1 VSARH
6 GFGDETWRLAQVG
19 DAEALRRAADLL
31 LTEPLDLAYEG
42 HRARAFSL
50 ALERKA
56 AEALDVLNEGWT
68 AEWPFPAAYA
78 LDVAR
83 IRYLGGDYEL
93 ALEALRLA
101 LQGAE
106 RVDNAAVELAGAC
119 VRRRRSLWA
128 RALRTVVAGGSP
140 WRRLLAALSVL
151 RAAGPGSGS
160 SAGS

>member
-1 VSARH
+1 MSARR
-6 GFGDETWRLAQVG
+6 GFGDETWRLAQAG

-50 ALERKA
+50 AVEQKA

-83 IRYLGGDYEL
+83 IRYLAGDYEP
-93 ALEALRLA
+93 ALEAVRLA
-101 LQGAE
+101 LGGAE
-106 RVDNAAVELAGAC
+106 RVDSAAVELAAAC
-119 VRRRRSLWA
+119 VFRRRSLWA
-128 RALRTVVAGGSP
+128 K
-140 WRRLLAALSVL
+140 ALSAVLVGGRMWDRVAAFGVVL
-151 RAAGPGSGS
+151 RAAGSPRTP
-160 SAGS
+160 

>member
-1 VSARH
+1 MSARQ

-50 ALERKA
+50 AVERKA

-83 IRYLGGDYEL
+83 IRYLAGDYEL

-101 LQGAE
+101 LRGAE
-106 RVDNAAVELAGAC
+106 RVDGAAVELAAAC

-128 RALRTVVAGGSP
+128 KALSAVLVGGRV
-140 WRRLLAALSVL
+140 WQRLAASVVVL
-151 RAAGPGSGS
+151 RAAGSPRTP
-160 SAGS
+160 

>member
-1 VSARH
+1 VSARR
-6 GFGDETWRLAQVG
+6 GFGDETWRLAQAG

-50 ALERKA
+50 AVERKA

-68 AEWPFPAAYA
+68 ADWPFPAAYA

-83 IRYLGGDYEL
+83 IRYLAGDYEL

-101 LQGAE
+101 LRGAE
-106 RVDNAAVELAGAC
+106 RVDRAAVELACAC

-128 RALRTVVAGGSP
+128 K
-140 WRRLLAALSVL
+140 ALSAVLVGGRIWHRFAAFIVVL
-151 RAAGPGSGS
+151 RAAGSPRTP
-160 SAGS
+160 

>member
-1 VSARH
+1 VSARR

-50 ALERKA
+50 AVERKA
-56 AEALDVLNEGWT
+56 AEALDVLNDGWT
-68 AEWPFPAAYA
+68 AEWPFPTAYA

-83 IRYLGGDYEL
+83 IRYLAGDYEL

-101 LQGAE
+101 LRGAR
-106 RVDNAAVELAGAC
+106 RVDSAAVELAVAC

-128 RALRTVVAGGSP
+128 KALGVVLAGGSI
-140 WRRLLAALSVL
+140 WHRLAAFVVVV
-151 RAAGPGSGS
+151 RAAGLRRTP
-160 SAGS
+160 